1 MEYDPE
7 NDRQLDRSSFIKVE
21 DENNLVNIKLKATL
35 EQPELPQELEN
46 EEEKKAAQQN
56 QPPVGLFKSILG
68 GIKSV
73 A

>member
-46 EEEKKAAQQN
+46 EEEKQAAQQN
-56 QPPVGLFKSILG
+56 KPPVGLFKSILG